1 MCSVFLLLVTGV
13 VVRVIFGFQ
22 STKSWYAAHSVRR
35 VSNEKHRP
43 VASTSVFLAPTM
55 DKENVV

>member
-1 MCSVFLLLVTGV
+1 MFLLLVTGV
-13 VVRVIFGFQ
+13 VVWVIFGFQ
-22 STKSWYAAHSVRR
+22 STKSWYAVHSVRR
-35 VSNEKHRP
+35 VYNEKKWP